1 MVVSWQLNYTYAD
14 QHKVM
19 GDCQNMV
26 RKQKTKNNL
35 ALKCVFLTFVQP
47 AFWESS
53 KPLLPPFD

>member
-26 RKQKTKNNL
+26 RKQNQNNL

-47 AFWESS
+47 AFLGEF